1 MKDKRIVPY
10 TTESGLQI
18 GVAYQPKPCPRQA
31 QWIEKHK
38 APRRYPLS
46 AWIAVSALG
55 LLCLSLITWR
65 T

>member
-1 MKDKRIVPY
+1 MSDRKVIPFNTGRV
-10 TTESGLQI
+10 QI
-18 GVAYQPKPCPRQA
+18 GRAYQPKPCPRQA

-46 AWIAVSALG
+46 TWIAVSALG